1 MPDRS
6 QQQRT
11 SLGEERDPLSEP
23 SPSNP
28 KNQGASGSASKSDL
42 SPSPPLPTPA
52 PTETGLA
59 WATPPPRHCRR
70 PTFDHWSKAEEG
82 RKWRR
87 GRIAG
92 EGRVGGKSRMGSLI
106 KGSGDGHR
114 TLREGPT
121 GGHLGAAINEFESQF
136 HVDVCPTMATF
147 LTLYF
152 RVSELIDIRGSRDGH
167 GPVRV

>member
-59 WATPPPRHCRR
+59 WATPPPRRCRR
-70 PTFDHWSKAEEG
+70 PTFDQARSH
-82 RKWRR
+82 RR
-87 GRIAG
+87 RSSLAPAK
-92 EGRVGGKSRMGSLI
+92 ERVGGKPRMGSLI